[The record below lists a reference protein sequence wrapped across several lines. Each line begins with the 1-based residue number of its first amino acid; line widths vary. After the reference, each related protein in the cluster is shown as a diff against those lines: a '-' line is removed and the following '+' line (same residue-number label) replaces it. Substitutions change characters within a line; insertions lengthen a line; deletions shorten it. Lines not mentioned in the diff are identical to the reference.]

1 MDLVI
6 QRNPPD
12 HSAERRADGSASGVS
27 TNFKIPLVFFSS
39 LSFLQFENL
48 ASILKLPGKK
58 TFNNM
63 DRDFL
68 EKRKKDL
75 NAYLQVSEAPARLQ
89 RDTQVPLGIVLV
101 FFSHLLNNACVCVL
115 QLLLNPEMVKACPTL
130 ISYVYDFLEN
140 KAYSKGKGEFARKV
154 LFFSLRTH
162 HNHPRVSFCSRPA
175 PHPPVSLPPLPPDR
189 STPSSTPC
197 AAP

>member
-1 MDLVI
+1 MDLAI

-12 HSAERRADGSASGVS
+12 HSAERRAGWIRLRRF
-27 TNFKIPLVFFSS
+27 TQTLPFLLLFFSS

-75 NAYLQVSEAPARLQ
+75 NAYLQVSEAPASLQ
-89 RDTQVPLGIVLV
+89 RDTQVLLGGGVV
-101 FFSHLLNNACVCVL
+101 FLHRLNNACV
-115 QLLLNPEMVKACPTL
+115 
-130 ISYVYDFLEN
+130 
-140 KAYSKGKGEFARKV
+140 R
-154 LFFSLRTH
+154 
-162 HNHPRVSFCSRPA
+162 CSCC
-175 PHPPVSLPPLPPDR
+175 
-189 STPSSTPC
+189 STQRW
-197 AAP
+197 